1 MTALEFTKREKVL
14 FDTLKKGPAS
24 TDELLA
30 ALKRK
35 GVDVSAGHHSMTV
48 AIKYLGFKSAQLG
61 YIVRREVG
69 GRGRGNTARYSMRK
83 EL

>member
-1 MTALEFTKREKVL
+1 MNVEFTKREKVM
-14 FDTLKKGPAS
+14 FDKLKKGPAT
-24 TDELLA
+24 TDELLDE
-30 ALKRK
+30 LKKK
-35 GVDVSAGHHSMTV
+35 GVDISSGHHAMTV
-48 AIKYLGFKSAQLG
+48 SIKYLGFKSAQLG